1 MLTAGTVLQG
11 RYRVVGLLG
20 KGGMGAVYEAVD
32 SRLTRR
38 VALKETLVTEGEL
51 KRAFEREARLLANL
65 HHPSLPRVTDHFGEG
80 ERQYLVMDFIPGKDL
95 KNLIDERGAPF
106 HISDVLRWA
115 GELLDALE
123 YLHQHDPPIVHR
135 DIKPANLKLTLKGA
149 IVLLDFGLAKGRAG
163 LMPQPADSLSLLG
176 YTPHYAPLEQ
186 IQGEKTGVRSD
197 IYALAAT
204 LYHLST
210 GQVPPDALKRATEV
224 IAGYA
229 DPLVPADQIAS
240 GVPAH
245 VAKALERAL
254 ALRPNDRPADAAE
267 FREILFNIAHRTAS
281 QPQGHTNTQTGDE
294 NRTGSRG
301 DAKDNEI
308 THVRPRPGTNYQF
321 PETALLNAPP
331 PYHEQ
336 ADEELLGSATRL
348 AEKLKEFNVTG
359 QIMHILP
366 GPAVTT
372 YEFRPDP
379 GVRYA
384 DVAGLADDLCMAL
397 RADSVR
403 VERLPGKPHIGIEV
417 SNPERDDVF
426 LRGVI
431 ESRVFHESPSK
442 LTMAMGQR
450 VDGLNFVADL
460 AKLPHLLI
468 AGATGTGKSVCVN
481 SIIISILY
489 KARPD
494 EVKFILIDPKRLE
507 LGLYE
512 DIPHLATP
520 VITDAGRASVALRWA
535 AAEMDKRY
543 KELAGWGVRDIDGFN
558 GEAKRR
564 NLVGDFD
571 ESGKTWET
579 LPYIV
584 IVIDEIADLVDSEY
598 DILEP
603 ITRLA
608 QTARAAGIHLVIAT
622 QRPSTDIVSGL
633 IKANLA
639 ARASFRVTSKA
650 DSRIVFD
657 EGGAERLLGRGDM
670 MFRPPGSSS
679 TIRLHGAHVGE
690 DEVGR
695 VVQHLKAQGEPAY
708 AEQGSLIEEEP
719 LDDFQV
725 EDRDELFE
733 EALRICV
740 EMKRASTSVLQRR
753 LRIGFGRA
761 AAILDLMERE
771 GFIGH
776 ADGARPRQVLSRAFE
791 TVARWDTT
799 YG

>member
-1 MLTAGTVLQG
+1 MLTVGTVLQG

-51 KRAFEREARLLANL
+51 KLAFEREAQLLANL
-65 HHPSLPRVTDHFGEG
+65 HHPSLPRVTDHFSEG
-80 ERQYLVMDFIPGKDL
+80 ARQYLVMDFIPGKDL
-95 KNLIDERGAPF
+95 KNLIDQRGAPF

-115 GELLDALE
+115 SELLDALE
-123 YLHQHDPPIVHR
+123 YLHEHDPPIIHR
-135 DIKPANLKLTLKGA
+135 DIKPANLKLTLKGT

-163 LMPQPADSLSLLG
+163 LMHQPADSLSLLG
-176 YTPHYAPLEQ
+176 YTPHYASLEQ
-186 IQGEKTGVRSD
+186 IQGERTDVRSD

-204 LYHLST
+204 LYHLLT
-210 GQVPPDALKRATEV
+210 GRVPSDALKRATEV

-229 DPLVPADQIAS
+229 DPLVPANQIAS
-240 GVPAH
+240 GVPTH
-245 VAKALERAL
+245 VANALERAL

-267 FREILFNIAHRTAS
+267 FREILLKGTLEMS
-281 QPQGHTNTQTGDE
+281 SYPQRHSSPHKKDETQMSSG
-294 NRTGSRG
+294 G
-301 DAKDNEI
+301 DAKENEI
-308 THVRPRPGTNYQF
+308 THVRLRPKTDYQF
-321 PETALLNAPP
+321 PDTALLNAPP

-336 ADEELLGSATRL
+336 ADEELFGSATRL

-359 QIMHILP
+359 QIMHISP
-366 GPAVTT
+366 GPVVTT
-372 YEFRPDP
+372 YEFKPDP

-403 VERLPGKPHIGIEV
+403 VERLPGKHYIGIEV

-431 ESRVFHESPSK
+431 ESRVFRESPSK
-442 LTMAMGQR
+442 LTIALGQM
-450 VDGLNFVADL
+450 VDGLNYVADL

-489 KARPD
+489 KAKPD

-520 VITDAGRASVALRWA
+520 VIMDAGRAATALRWA
-535 AAEMDKRY
+535 AAEMDRRY
-543 KELAGWGVRDIDGFN
+543 KELAGWGVRDINGFN
-558 GEAKRR
+558 AEVSHR
-564 NLVGDFD
+564 NLAGDFD
-571 ESGKTWET
+571 ETGETWKS

-584 IVIDEIADLVDSEY
+584 IIIDEIADLVDSEY
-598 DILEP
+598 DVLEP
-603 ITRLA
+603 IIRLA
-608 QTARAAGIHLVIAT
+608 QMGRASGIHLVIAT
-622 QRPSTDIVSGL
+622 QRPSADIVSGL

-639 ARASFRVTSKA
+639 ARLSFRVTSKV
-650 DSRIVFD
+650 DSRIIFD

-679 TIRLHGAHVGE
+679 AVRVHGAYVGE

-695 VVQHLKAQGEPAY
+695 VVQHVKIQGEPVY
-708 AEQGSLIEEEP
+708 AEPIISTEEDL
-719 LDDFQV
+719 LDAFHGV
-725 EDRDELFE
+725 ERDELFE
-733 EALRICV
+733 DALRICV

-761 AAILDLMERE
+761 AALLDLMERE

-776 ADGARPRQVLSRAFE
+776 ADGARPRPVLSRAFE
-791 TVARWDTT
+791 TVDRWDKV
-799 YG
+799 G